1 MNALTIG
8 IIDYGVG
15 NLASVRRCLEVLGYR
30 CRVSREPAILD
41 HTDLLMLPGVGA
53 FSAAMEA
60 LNSFHLV
67 RYLQQQAKK
76 GKPIVGICLGM
87 QLLAEASNEF
97 SYTTGL
103 GLIPGKVS
111 ALVPERWHIGWNTIE
126 VLHRDMLLKP
136 SDGMSFYFNHSYV
149 FEPPVEYQSALA
161 RLGAPFTVAVRRD
174 NIVGL
179 QFHPEKSQS
188 EGQQLLRNVIEGLCC
203 A

>member
-1 MNALTIG
+1 
-8 IIDYGVG
+8 
-15 NLASVRRCLEVLGYR
+15 
-30 CRVSREPAILD
+30 
-41 HTDLLMLPGVGA
+41 
-53 FSAAMEA
+53 
-60 LNSFHLV
+60 
-67 RYLQQQAKK
+67 
-76 GKPIVGICLGM
+76 M
-87 QLLAEASNEF
+87 QLLADASNEF
-97 SYTTGL
+97 EYTTGL

-111 ALVPERWHIGWNTIE
+111 VLTPERWHIGWNTIE
-126 VLHRDMLLKP
+126 VLNRDMLLKP

-188 EGQQLLRNVIEGLCC
+188 VGQQLLRNVIEGLCC

>member
-1 MNALTIG
+1 MSALTIG

-15 NLASVRRCLEVLGYR
+15 NLASVHRCLELLGYR

-41 HTDLLMLPGVGA
+41 HTDLFVLPGVGA
-53 FSAAMEA
+53 FTAAMEA
-60 LNSFHLV
+60 LNSFNLV
-67 RYLQQQAKK
+67 QYLQQQAHN

-111 ALVPERWHIGWNTIE
+111 ALAPERCHIGWNTIE
-126 VLHRDMLLKP
+126 VHHRDMLLKP

-149 FEPPVEYQSALA
+149 LEPPVEYQSALA
-161 RLGAPFTVAVRRD
+161 RLGAPFTVAVRHD

-179 QFHPEKSQS
+179 QFHPEKSQG
-188 EGQQLLRNVIEGLCC
+188 EGQKLLRNVIEGLCC